1 MFDPKKMTQ
10 LEKEKEE
17 WERGQLQESLRV
29 KGERKK
35 EFKTGSRAIKIDR
48 LYTPLNLKD
57 RDYLE
62 DIGFPGRYPFTR
74 GIDPTMYRGAI
85 WGIGE
90 YAGYGSAEESNRRYK
105 YLLDHGQTSGV
116 IIAMDLPTQIGYDS
130 DHPLA
135 RGEVGRVGV
144 AIDTLRDIEILFDG
158 IPLNKAGRVFT
169 TANAISPIMMAMVIA
184 LGKKQG
190 VPLDSFT
197 LNIQNDILK
206 EFVARGTYIFPLK
219 PSMKLSTDVMEWVVR
234 HYPRW
239 RSITVC
245 GSHMRQAGANA
256 VQEAAFAIA
265 NAIAYVESCLRRGLE
280 MDRIG
285 PTMTFQ
291 FTIPSDL
298 FEEVAKF
305 RAARRAWARVV
316 KEKFRAQDPHAGAMS
331 ILSWNAGY
339 TLTPQ
344 EPLNNIIRVTLQALA
359 GVLGG
364 VQFLHTSS
372 YDEAL
377 ATPTE
382 ESVKVA
388 LRTLQILAHEFELPN
403 TVDPLGGS
411 YFVESLTNQIES
423 GVWEYLEK
431 IDKMGGALRVIES
444 GFYHKEIANCAY
456 EYQKEV
462 EAKERLILGVNLHPA
477 KEKPNIRIHRVDPAV
492 EEKQIA
498 SLNRVKKERNNEEVK
513 RALARVEKAA
523 QNEENLIPTLVEAVV
538 AYATIGEIC
547 HTLRGVY
554 GEQLQPVAIF

>member
-1 MFDPKKMTQ
+1 MFDDEKLAQ
-10 LEKEKEE
+10 IEKEKDR
-17 WERGQLQESLRV
+17 WEKGPLQESLQG

-35 EFKTGSRAIKIDR
+35 EFKTGSRAVKVNR
-48 LYTPLNLKD
+48 LYTPLDLKD
-57 RDYLE
+57 QDYLK
-62 DIGFPGRYPFTR
+62 DIGFPGAYPFTR

-105 YLLDHGQTSGV
+105 YLLEHGQTSGV
-116 IIAMDLPTQIGYDS
+116 IIAMDLPTQIGFDS

-144 AIDTLRDIEILFDG
+144 AIDTLRDVEILFDG
-158 IPLNKAGRVFT
+158 IPLHKAGRVFT
-169 TANAISPIMMAMVIA
+169 TANAISPIMMAMLIA
-184 LGKKQG
+184 LAEKQG
-190 VPLDSFT
+190 APLDRFT
-197 LNIQNDILK
+197 INIQNDILK

-219 PSMKLSTDVMEWVVR
+219 PSLKLSTDVMEWVVR
-234 HYPRW
+234 HHPQW

-280 MDRIG
+280 MDHIG

-305 RAARRAWARVV
+305 RAARRVWARVV
-316 KEKFRAQDPHAGAMS
+316 KEKFRAQNPRAGAMS
-331 ILSWNAGY
+331 ILSWNAGF
-339 TLTPQ
+339 TLTSQ

-411 YFVESLTNQIES
+411 YYVESLTNQIEK
-423 GVWEYLEK
+423 GIWEYLGK
-431 IDKMGGALRVIES
+431 IEKMGGAMRAIES
-444 GFYHKEIANCAY
+444 GFYHKEIAGCAY

-462 EAKERLILGVNLHPA
+462 EAKERLILGVNLYPPQ
-477 KEKPNIRIHRVDPAV
+477 EKTNIRIHKVDPSV
-492 EEKQIA
+492 EEKQVA
-498 SLNRVKKERNNEEVK
+498 FLNRVKEERNGREVK
-513 RALARVEKAA
+513 EALAQVEKAA
-523 QNEENLIPTLVEAVV
+523 QNDENLIPSLVKAVV

-554 GEQLQPVAIF
+554 GEQLEAVAIF

>member
-1 MFDPKKMTQ
+1 MFDQKKLAQ
-10 LEKEKEE
+10 IEE
-17 WERGQLQESLRV
+17 EMEGWERGPLSEALRL

-35 EFKTGSRAIKIDR
+35 EFKSGSRAMKIDR

-57 RDYLE
+57 QDFLE
-62 DIGFPGRYPFTR
+62 DIGFPGGYPFTR

-90 YAGYGSAEESNRRYK
+90 YAGYGSAEESNKRYK
-105 YLLDHGQTSGV
+105 YLLQHGQTSGV
-116 IIAMDLPTQIGYDS
+116 IIAMDLPTQVGYDS

-144 AIDTLRDIEILFDG
+144 AINTLRDIEILFDG

-169 TANAISPIMMAMVIA
+169 TANAISPIMMAMLIA

-190 VPLDSFT
+190 VPLDSFII
-197 LNIQNDILK
+197 NIQNDILK
-206 EFVARGTYIFPLK
+206 EFVARGTYIFPLR
-219 PSMKLSTDVMEWVVR
+219 PSLKLSTDVMEWVVR
-234 HYPRW
+234 HHPKW

-265 NAIAYVESCLRRGLE
+265 NAISYVESCLQRGLE
-280 MDRIG
+280 IDQIG

-305 RAARRAWARVV
+305 RAARRIWAKVV
-316 KEKFRAQDPHAGAMS
+316 KKKFGAKNPRAGAMS
-331 ILSWNAGY
+331 ILSWNAGF
-339 TLTPQ
+339 TLTSQ

-403 TVDPLGGS
+403 TIDPLGGS
-411 YFVESLTNQIES
+411 YFVESLTNQIEARI
-423 GVWEYLEK
+423 WEYLEK
-431 IDKMGGALRVIES
+431 IEKIGGALRVIES

-456 EYQKEV
+456 EYQKEI
-462 EAKERLILGVNLHPA
+462 EAKERLILGVNLYPSQ
-477 KEKPNIRIHRVDPAV
+477 EKTDIRIHKVDPSV
-492 EEKQIA
+492 EEKQVA
-498 SLNRVKKERNNEEVK
+498 RLNRIKKERNDREVK
-513 RALARVEKAA
+513 KTLAQVEKTAK
-523 QNEENLIPTLVEAVV
+523 NDENLIPALVEAVSV
-538 AYATIGEIC
+538 YATIGEIC
-547 HTLRGVY
+547 NTLRGVY
-554 GEQLQPVAIF
+554 GEQLEPVAIF